1 MQWARWH
8 TMTNWVLIIAFFS
21 PGGDFMGKQ
30 EIMQRDQ
37 ATCQQSVQ
45 TIVKEAPLAK
55 VRAVC
60 VERDAKGIN
69 LTRNVAL
76 D

>member
-1 MQWARWH
+1 
-8 TMTNWVLIIAFFS
+8 MTNWVLIIAFFS
-21 PGGDFMGKQ
+21 PGGDFMGKHEVAQ
-30 EIMQRDQ
+30 KDR
-37 ATCQQSVQ
+37 ATCQQSIASIGQ
-45 TIVKEAPLAK
+45 EAPLAR
-55 VRAVC
+55 VRAIC

>member
-1 MQWARWH
+1 M
-8 TMTNWVLIIAFFS
+8 NSWVLILAFFS

-30 EIMQRDQ
+30 EIVQ
-37 ATCQQSVQ
+37 ADKMTCQRSVA
-45 TIVKEAPLAK
+45 TIQREAPLAK
-55 VRAVC
+55 VRALC

>member
-1 MQWARWH
+1 
-8 TMTNWVLIIAFFS
+8 MTNWVLIVAFFS

-30 EIMQRDQ
+30 EIVQRDQ
-37 ATCQQSVQ
+37 VTCQQSVQ
-45 TIVKEAPLAK
+45 NIAKEAPLAK
-55 VRAVC
+55 VKAIC

-69 LTRNVAL
+69 LSRNMAL

>member
-1 MQWARWH
+1 
-8 TMTNWVLIIAFFS
+8 MTNWFLIIAFFS

-30 EIMQRDQ
+30 ELIQKDR
-37 ATCQQSVQ
+37 ATCQRSVAVVQ
-45 TIVKEAPLAK
+45 KEAPLAT

-60 VERDAKGIN
+60 VERDSKGIN
-69 LTRNVAL
+69 LTVNVAL

>member
-1 MQWARWH
+1 
-8 TMTNWVLIIAFFS
+8 MTNWVLIVAFFS

-30 EIMQRDQ
+30 EIMQRDR

-45 TIVKEAPLAK
+45 AIVKDAPMAK
-55 VRAVC
+55 VRALC

>member
-1 MQWARWH
+1 
-8 TMTNWVLIIAFFS
+8 MTNWVLIIAFFS
-21 PGGDFMGKQ
+21 PGGDFMSKQ
-30 EIMQRDQ
+30 EIVQKDQ
-37 ATCQQSVQ
+37 KTCQQSMATVA
-45 TIVKEAPLAK
+45 KETPLARVK
-55 VRAVC
+55 TLC

>member
-1 MQWARWH
+1 
-8 TMTNWVLIIAFFS
+8 MTNWVLIIAFFS
-21 PGGDFMGKQ
+21 PGGDFMSKQ
-30 EIMQRDQ
+30 EIVQKDQ
-37 ATCQQSVQ
+37 KTCQQSMETVA
-45 TIVKEAPLAK
+45 KETPLARVK
-55 VRAVC
+55 TLC